1 VGPGDLHNPTFN
13 GVVAE
18 FLQDDNSDYEHCRHV
33 FIYPTSK
40 FKSSSESSDAAIY
53 TSVVVLVFVFA
64 AVVFL
69 LHDWQMR
76 RLHTKVM
83 KRRHI
88 PTPLFQSFPQACA
101 ISS

>member
-1 VGPGDLHNPTFN
+1 M
-13 GVVAE
+13 
-18 FLQDDNSDYEHCRHV
+18 

-76 RLHTKVM
+76 RLHTKVIE
-83 KRRHI
+83 KATHSNAI
-88 PTPLFQSFPQACA
+88 VSELFPQACA

>member
-1 VGPGDLHNPTFN
+1 M
-13 GVVAE
+13 
-18 FLQDDNSDYEHCRHV
+18 

-40 FKSSSESSDAAIY
+40 FKSSSESDDAAIY

-64 AVVFL
+64 AVVL

-76 RLHTKVM
+76 RLHTKVIE
-83 KRRHI
+83 KRHI
-88 PTPLFQSFPQACA
+88 PTPLFQSFPAGA